1 MILFFTGTGNSRYIA
16 QVIQSVTGDEI
27 VSINNL
33 IKSSSKDSIKSES
46 PLVFVAPI
54 YAYRIP
60 RIVDKF
66 IRETSFEGN
75 KKAYFVTN
83 CGLGAGNAAA
93 YTKNLCSDKGFN
105 YQGFASIVMPENY
118 VALFS
123 VPEEPEAEAIIQEAM
138 PQIHSIAETIK
149 NQQILKQ
156 NRVNPIRKFLTAII
170 TPVFYRFIIK
180 AKGFH

>member
-1 MILFFTGTGNSRYIA
+1 VTWENDFIFPGTGNSRYIA
-16 QVIQSVTGDEI
+16 QVIQSVTRDEI
-27 VSINNL
+27 VSINNP

-60 RIVDKF
+60 KIVDKF

-75 KKAYFVTN
+75 KKAYFVSN
-83 CGLGAGNAAA
+83 CGSGAGNAVA
-93 YTKNLCSDKGFN
+93 YIKNLFPDKGFD

-123 VPEEPEAEAIIQEAM
+123 VPEVPEAEAIIQEVM

-149 NQQILKQ
+149 NQQILKE
-156 NRVNPIRKFLTAII
+156 N
-170 TPVFYRFIIK
+170 
-180 AKGFH
+180 